1 MTKTWW
7 GPGPSANA
15 RVIQPDETTG
25 SRQNKEA
32 EMTIQQREPVRLN
45 GSVQVPTLPLADA
58 PPARGAAVT
67 SITAK
72 FLAVFRVA
80 VGFVFLWAFLDKT
93 FGLGYATP
101 SAKAWI
107 NGGSPTKGF
116 LSGVEVG
123 PFESTFHNW
132 AGAPWANWLF
142 MLGLLGIG
150 VALLFGV
157 ALRAA
162 AASGTVMMLLMWAA
176 EWPLAR
182 HTSAGAPGMSTNPI
196 VDYHIVYALALVAVA
211 ATYAGNTWGLG
222 RRWEKLPFVQRNR
235 WLL

>member
-1 MTKTWW
+1 M
-7 GPGPSANA
+7 A
-15 RVIQPDETTG
+15 
-25 SRQNKEA
+25 
-32 EMTIQQREPVRLN
+32 IQQERVRLD
-45 GSVQVPTLPLADA
+45 GSLQL
-58 PPARGAAVT
+58 PARRAAETAPTHGAVMTTHA
-67 SITAK
+67 AK
-72 FLAVFRVA
+72 VLAVVRVA

-93 FGLGYATP
+93 FGFGYATP

-116 LSGVEVG
+116 LSGVEMG

-132 AGAPWANWLF
+132 AGTPWANWLF

-176 EWPLAR
+176 EWPLAK
-182 HTSAGAPGMSTNPI
+182 HTSAGAPSMSTNPV
-196 VDYHIVYALALVAVA
+196 VDYHIVYALALIAVAV
-211 ATYAGNTWGLG
+211 TYAGNTWGLG
-222 RRWEKLPFVQRNR
+222 RLWAKLPFVQRNR

>member
-1 MTKTWW
+1 M
-7 GPGPSANA
+7 A
-15 RVIQPDETTG
+15 
-25 SRQNKEA
+25 
-32 EMTIQQREPVRLN
+32 IQQERVRVN
-45 GSVQVPTLPLADA
+45 GSSQL
-58 PPARGAAVT
+58 PARRAAETAPTHGAVMTTHA
-67 SITAK
+67 AK
-72 FLAVFRVA
+72 VLAVVRVA

-93 FGLGYATP
+93 FGFGYATP

-116 LSGVEVG
+116 LSGVEMG

-132 AGAPWANWLF
+132 AGTPWANWLF

-176 EWPLAR
+176 EWPLAK
-182 HTSAGAPGMSTNPI
+182 HTSAGAPSMSTNPV
-196 VDYHIVYALALVAVA
+196 VDYHIVYALALIAVAV
-211 ATYAGNTWGLG
+211 TYAGNTWGLG
-222 RRWEKLPFVQRNR
+222 RLWAKLPFVQRNR